1 MPRLETALALVPRK
15 GQNLYSD
22 MSLAEQGRRAQ
33 GKERRRGR
41 ILDAAARLVETEG
54 LAGLTMRRLSDAA
67 GVSYATVY
75 NLVGSKE
82 DVLVAVLRAGLE
94 DLATALA
101 AEEPSSPL
109 ERAEALVTGM
119 VDHFVARPSL
129 YRPLVQAVHEPAA
142 GARGL
147 PIRRGTI
154 ARHEESIRA
163 AVDQGLL
170 RDDLDPHFLARHVT
184 LAVNGAIR
192 RWAAGELSAAGFRA
206 EAEYALRVSWLGV
219 ATPATRNRLLTE
231 LRTCERTLARV
242 PRHAA

>member
-1 MPRLETALALVPRK
+1 
-15 GQNLYSD
+15 
-22 MSLAEQGRRAQ
+22 MSLREQGRRAQ

-41 ILDAAARLVETEG
+41 ILDAAARLVETDG
-54 LAGLTMRRLSDAA
+54 LDGLTMRRLSETA

-82 DVLVAVLRAGLE
+82 DVLVAVLRARLE
-94 DLATALA
+94 DFAAELA
-101 AEEPSSPL
+101 AHEPTSPL
-109 ERAEALVTGM
+109 ARAEALVSGM
-119 VDHFVARPSL
+119 VEHFVARPAL
-129 YRPLVQAVHEPAA
+129 YRPLVQAVHDPAA

-163 AVDQGLL
+163 AMDEGLL
-170 RDDLDPHFLARHVT
+170 RDDLDAHFLARHVT

-219 ATPATRNRLLTE
+219 ATPATRNKLLPG
-231 LRTCERTLARV
+231 LRSCERTLARV